1 MCCLRCKCCCMCHVR
16 CLGCIWL
23 WLVWPSWFGWPGRAV
38 TRGSELPCAARG
50 GSTLPSVALGCSRLL
65 WDALGCLRLLCD
77 VLGCFR
83 FFWAGLGCSGL
94 AWATLAGLVIFN
106 SLTDLFDLAC
116 LTTLTVVV
124 WLAACLTRLD
134 GLAACV
140 PFECT
145 SQNRVASASIRLLRE
160 CLLIDSVSNFNECLS
175 VRF

>member
-1 MCCLRCKCCCMCHVR
+1 MLLHVPCPLFR
-16 CLGCIWL
+16 LYLALACVAK
-23 WLVWPSWFGWPGRAV
+23 LVFGWIGKAFV
-38 TRGSELPCAARG
+38 TCFELPCAALG

-83 FFWAGLGCSGL
+83 LFWAGLGCSGL
-94 AWATLAGLVIFN
+94 AWTTMAGLVISNNN

-124 WLAACLTRLD
+124 WLAACLTRMD
-134 GLAACV
+134 GVAACV

-145 SQNRVASASIRLLRE
+145 SRNRVASASIRLLRE
-160 CLLIDSVSNFNECLS
+160 C
-175 VRF
+175 